1 MRNHI
6 KQLLFILCLMITV
19 LASQALAQMF
29 YYPYYGK
36 NKVIYSKF
44 EWDSYKTDHF
54 EIYYYTKNPKT
65 LQTIADMAESAY
77 HRISDKIKH
86 QLSAPVPLIYYKTF
100 TDFQQTNLYQLP
112 EGVLGA
118 AEPLLYRVA
127 MHGDMPADELQN
139 LVEHE
144 LTHIFEYD
152 ILWGS
157 PGAVLYA
164 VASPPGWVFEG
175 FCEYNTDH
183 WSSWSKLIV
192 RDAVLNDRIPELNQ
206 GGHMFSRHPLPRTA
220 DYDFGHAMFEFIEH
234 EYGPHGIKNFWQAMK
249 NTPFLG
255 RTNPIMRAFKT
266 DPKEFSQK
274 FKKYLREEHKHF
286 LLRENPEDY
295 SVTMGPEFPMNE
307 YWFAFSHSLSPSGDI
322 IAVVTYNVRDL
333 DLDVLLLSAK
343 DGKVIKNLTKGYTLK
358 YENIKFEIEPSNGRD
373 VTWSTDG
380 DKIAFFARAG
390 QKHAL
395 MILDALTGKT
405 LKKINLQQD
414 QPASPCFSPDNT
426 ELYFVAF
433 ENGIHDIFKVHL
445 ETENVLNL
453 TNDDLY
459 EKAVTI
465 SPDGEKM
472 VYSIRIDAFDKIFLS
487 PLNDLQDKTQLTF
500 GRGNNITPEFS
511 PDSQEVYFS
520 GDMREAYNIYS
531 VSLESGE
538 IKRYTDVRTGNFYPI
553 PDPNEPNTFVFAS
566 FNKGS
571 FQIFR
576 SELEGETEKTVTFA
590 KLDSEEVYKPFEP
603 ILTLDIDEKKIT
615 PYKGLGKLYMVG
627 RPPVDTI
634 FTTDGSIYGGSALSF
649 SDLFHDHTFTLT
661 AYQVRSFR
669 SYAFSYLNQKKRLQ
683 YMATAYQYTLF
694 YYSPYYYMDPTLY
707 YHLSYRDAQVTRK
720 ISGANVAAYYP
731 FSLYY
736 RAQAGLSF
744 SNYTEDFYD
753 PYMAQQYAV
762 PNNTNSFQYFWNGN
776 TLALSFA
783 LIGETT
789 RFKQYGPAKGNTFR
803 IGITQAIPVS
813 NAWIR
818 NTTLDLDFRHYLY
831 IGGDALFAF
840 RFKGFASRGRNPY
853 LSYYGGNNE
862 VRSANYYSMVGTEG
876 WFANLE
882 FRFPLINI
890 SSSLLGPLGP
900 VRGTLFF
907 DMSRVK
913 LGDFPAK
920 VVVLDEDEA
929 GFITGIRE
937 VDAIGSY
944 GFGFEFFLFGF
955 PLHLDFVRAVDW
967 PVFSDPMEYNVAR
980 GWKTKFWIGFDF

>member
-1 MRNHI
+1 MKLSTYI
-6 KQLLFILCLMITV
+6 KHLLFILLFAV
-19 LASQALAQMF
+19 LATQAFAQMF

-54 EIYYYTKNPKT
+54 EIYYYTKNLQT
-65 LQTIADMAESAY
+65 LQTVADMAESAY
-77 HRISDKIKH
+77 QKISDKIKH

-118 AEPLLYRVA
+118 AEPILYRVA
-127 MHGDMPADELQN
+127 MQGDMPADELQD
-139 LVEHE
+139 LIEHE

-157 PGAVLYA
+157 PGAALYA
-164 VASPPGWVFEG
+164 VSGPPGWVFEG
-175 FCEYNTDH
+175 FSEYNTDT

-206 GGHMFSRHPLPRTA
+206 GGHMFSRFPLPRSP
-220 DYDFGHAMFEFIEH
+220 DYDFGHAMFEFIEA

-249 NTPFLG
+249 NTSFIG
-255 RTNPIMRAFKT
+255 RTNPIKRAFNT

-274 FKKYLREEHKHF
+274 FKKYLRDEHKHF

-295 SVTMGPEFPMNE
+295 SVTMGPQFPLNE
-307 YWFAFSHSLSPSGDI
+307 YWFAFSHALSPSGDI
-322 IAVVTYNVRDL
+322 IAVVTYNIRDL

-358 YENIKFEIEPSNGRD
+358 YEHIKFEIEPSNGRN
-373 VTWSTDG
+373 VAWSTDG

-395 MILDALTGKT
+395 LILDALTGKT
-405 LKKINLQQD
+405 LKKINLPQD
-414 QPASPCFSPDNT
+414 QPASPCFSPDNN

-433 ENGIHDIFKVHL
+433 ENGIHDIFKLHL
-445 ETENVLNL
+445 DTENILNL

-472 VYSIRIDAFDKIFLS
+472 AYSIRIDTFDKIFLS
-487 PLNDLQDKTQLTF
+487 PLNNLQDKTQLTF

-511 PDSQEVYFS
+511 PDSKEIYFS

-531 VSLESGE
+531 VSLESSV
-538 IKRYTDVRTGNFYPI
+538 IKRYTDVRTGNFFPI
-553 PDPNEPNTFVFAS
+553 PDPNELNTYVFAS

-576 SELEGETEKTVTFA
+576 SELEGEVEKTVTFA
-590 KLDSEEVYKPFEP
+590 KLDSEKDYKRFEP
-603 ILTLDIDEKKIT
+603 LLTLEIDKKKIT

-634 FTTDGSIYGGSALSF
+634 FSTDGSIYGGSSLSF

-669 SYAFSYLNQKKRLQ
+669 SYSFSYLNQKRRLQ
-683 YMATAYQYTLF
+683 YMANAYQYTLF
-694 YYSPYYYMDPTLY
+694 YYSPYSYLDPTFY
-707 YHLSYRDAQVTRK
+707 YNLSYRDALVTRK
-720 ISGANVAAYYP
+720 ISGINVAAFYP
-731 FSLYY
+731 LSLYY
-736 RAQAGLSF
+736 RAQASLSF
-744 SNYTEDFYD
+744 SNYSEKYYD
-753 PYMAQQYAV
+753 PYLNQQVAQQ
-762 PNNTNSFQYFWNGN
+762 NNSYGYFWNGN
-776 TLALSFA
+776 TLSFSIN
-783 LIGETT
+783 LTGETT
-789 RFKQYGPAKGNTFR
+789 RFKYYGPAKGNTFR
-803 IGITQAIPVS
+803 IGVTQALPVS
-813 NAWIR
+813 NRWIR
-818 NTTLDLDFRHYLY
+818 NTTLELDFRHYLY

-840 RFKGFASRGRNPY
+840 RFKGFGSRGRNPY
-853 LSYYGGNNE
+853 VTYFGGNNE
-862 VRSANYYSMVGTEG
+862 VRSANYYSLVGTEG

-882 FRFPLINI
+882 FRFPVINI
-890 SSSLLGPLGP
+890 SSSLIGPLGP
-900 VRGTLFF
+900 VRGALFL
-907 DMSRVK
+907 DMTRVK
-913 LGDFPAK
+913 LGDFPAQTTA
-920 VVVLDEDEA
+920 LDVDEA
-929 GFITGIRE
+929 GIITAVRW

-944 GFGFEFFLFGF
+944 GFGFEFFVFGF
-955 PLHLDFVRAVDW
+955 PMHLEFVRTVDW
-967 PVFSDPMEYNVAR
+967 PVFSDPLDFNVAR